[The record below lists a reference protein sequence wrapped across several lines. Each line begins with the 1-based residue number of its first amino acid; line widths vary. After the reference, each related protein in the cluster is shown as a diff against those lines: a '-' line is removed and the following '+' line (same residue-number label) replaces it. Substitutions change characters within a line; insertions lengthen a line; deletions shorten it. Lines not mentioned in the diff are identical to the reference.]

1 MNGNTEIP
9 EKKVLQRLGMS
20 QLQCD
25 LRTVFR
31 SQAPAR
37 AMLTGLS
44 RIGDYLGA
52 DYLVVHA
59 RIGANF
65 LSEEFAEEFDPS
77 DQLRDVINGAMGD
90 VMDGSQARC
99 IRLRSDTDGEDGP
112 TVIAAV
118 LRDDENEPVG
128 AAAILLRECA
138 RERAVEV
145 FSAFE
150 SILGFVSVLA
160 SQPQHTSEPQKGAQK
175 NDTALAGIDAD
186 DPVQLAFHIAG
197 SLANR
202 HSLDQVAVGL
212 VHGKRVRIASI
223 SGMDDVR
230 ASNPGVK
237 WIRDAMEE
245 GLDLGEPILF
255 GEKDPEAPADCDY
268 PLHRQWS
275 EAVSGDSVATIPV
288 VFGDRTVGMIAIRQ
302 AAESG
307 LQRKNLEGYQEEV
320 APFARLLPL
329 AQRANRG
336 IIKHV
341 ADQVASG
348 FRRVAGSTARKVMF
362 SMMAVAGL
370 VSWLMFGTL
379 PYSVVV
385 TGRVAAAES
394 QYVSC
399 PQDGTLQK
407 VHVRIGD
414 VVVPGQVLAELD
426 THLDRLEARELQA
439 QIDAKMI
446 EADRALVEAS
456 AVDRRVID
464 SQRRVLVAE
473 LATVTDRIERGRIR
487 AAVGGVIVSG
497 DPRNRI
503 GYPMQAGV
511 ELFQLA
517 GQDRVRVIMRVPED
531 SIIEARNAGNAEFLP
546 SARPDHGIDISTLRF
561 PPAATP
567 SNAGMVFEVDTILVI
582 DESTG
587 VLLPGMEGVVYM
599 NLGERNAWW
608 VLTHRIT
615 DWLRMGFW
623 I

>member
-1 MNGNTEIP
+1 MTNEAANP

-31 SQAPAR
+31 SQPPAR
-37 AMLTGLS
+37 AMLTGLG
-44 RIGDYLGA
+44 RIGEYLGA

-59 RIGANF
+59 RVGVNF

-99 IRLRSDTDGEDGP
+99 IRLRSEAGGEDGP

-118 LRDDENEPVG
+118 LRDAENEPAG
-128 AAAILLRECA
+128 AASILLRECA
-138 RERAVEV
+138 RDRAVEV

-150 SILGFVSVLA
+150 SILGFVSVLVA
-160 SQPQHTSEPQKGAQK
+160 QPQLVSESSKAAK
-175 NDTALAGIDAD
+175 TNDAALIGIDAD
-186 DPVQLAFHIAG
+186 NPVELAFHIAG

-202 HSLDQVAVGL
+202 HGLDQVAVGL

-245 GLDLGEPILF
+245 GLDLGQPILF
-255 GEKDPEAPADCDY
+255 GEKDPETPADCDY

-288 VFGDRTVGMIAIRQ
+288 VFGGRTVGMIAIRQ

-341 ADQVASG
+341 ADQAACG

-362 SMMAVAGL
+362 SMMALAGL
-370 VSWLMFGTL
+370 VYWLIFGTL
-379 PYSVVV
+379 SYSVVV
-385 TGRVAAAES
+385 LGRVAAADS
-394 QYVSC
+394 QHVSC
-399 PQDGTLQK
+399 PQDGTLTK

-414 VVVPGQVLAELD
+414 VVTPGQVLAELD
-426 THLDRLEARELQA
+426 THLDQLEAGELQA
-439 QIDAKMI
+439 RIDAKAI
-446 EADRALVEAS
+446 EEDRALVEAS
-456 AVDRRVID
+456 AVDRRVLE
-464 SQRRVLVAE
+464 SQRRALVAE
-473 LATVTDRIERGRIR
+473 LATVTERIDRGRIR
-487 AAVGGVIVSG
+487 AALGGVIVSG
-497 DPRNRI
+497 DPRSRI
-503 GYPMQAGV
+503 GYPLQAGV

-517 GQDRVRVIMRVPED
+517 SQGRVRVIMNVPED
-531 SIIEARNAGNAEFLP
+531 SIVEARNAGNAEFLP
-546 SARPDHGIDISTLRF
+546 AARPDHGIEISALRF
-561 PPAATP
+561 PPAAT
-567 SNAGMVFEVDTILVI
+567 SSDAGMVFEVVTTLIVD
-582 DESTG
+582 DSTG

-599 NLGERNAWW
+599 SLGERNAWW